1 MPGEGLT
8 HGPRATKKHAA
19 EPQVKPT
26 SGIPCTMALRL
37 IRDLPGAPGF
47 LATVVR
53 ISSSANLASASGCQ
67 DHATSPSQRSC
78 SSARDLRAATPIGH
92 HIPHPTFVTIAI
104 HPSHEAGRGDQTINS
119 AKAKVIYFYPKG
131 WTRAPNQS
139 RPDRGQGCGFEESV
153 RAGGLCSDILRTG
166 RPISRYSF
174 VQRHRIVVLC
184 SVTSES
190 RSGPRDIERGGP
202 LAMARLRRRSALVS
216 FFPYMDHSMP
226 ARRIGG

>member
-1 MPGEGLT
+1 MPACHESDLTGGRILAARFASELCLSIRPHQKRAQGMPGEGLT

-166 RPISRYSF
+166 RPISRYGF
-174 VQRHRIVVLC
+174 VQRHRIC
-184 SVTSES
+184 SFVQ
-190 RSGPRDIERGGP
+190 RHEREPFGAP
-202 LAMARLRRRSALVS
+202 
-216 FFPYMDHSMP
+216 
-226 ARRIGG
+226 